1 MRILQINNT
10 DFEGSAY
17 NGHDLQI
24 SLNKAGFDTEE
35 LVLYKRSDSE
45 KAHSFCTEQEILWQQ
60 QYNIFESSTGMLNL
74 FAPFGNKLKSAR
86 QFLDA
91 DIVHFQLIHNHV
103 LSLPIFAD
111 MCQMKPSVWTLHDL
125 WAFTGHCIHPLECD
139 GWKDSCYN
147 CPKLEDPFF
156 SLKYPKANELWKIKD
171 RIYKQINPDIVV
183 ASEYTK
189 RYIEQSPLMH
199 HFTHIHKIPFGMDVD
214 SIKSFDKENAKA
226 DLGIPIENIVISFR
240 LNKSKL
246 KGVWYLVSALERMK
260 QLPVT
265 VLSVD
270 VGDSSMLDTLRSK
283 YQVLELGSQGKEGM
297 AKFYQATDIFVM
309 PSLAESFGLM
319 AIEAMAYKCTVVVF
333 DNTVLPEITF
343 APECGVSVPFLDVEA
358 LGKVLNHLVISP
370 EERIKRGEIGQKL
383 VRKNYRYEDYV
394 KKHIDLYNDIHDR
407 VNIENKKK
415 YQMDCNRILER
426 DEKMSREVQRLRKRT
441 TTFLNKLHNLC
452 GGHTI
457 KICLFCAGRFAEK
470 GFEVLVRNGLT
481 VDYVADN
488 DPMKWGYWGHG
499 LNCISR
505 EILKLEKDI
514 VLVIVT
520 NKVPEPIEEEL
531 VTDGFPFIINY
542 YQLEKLDQ
550 EVSEIYGED
559 IYSKIAQLNYSD
571 EGVLDLIDFM
581 NKRIGDMSRY
591 YQKQIEEVNLKTF
604 EAKPVKAIAMYLP
617 QFHETEENNTWWGKG
632 FTEWT
637 SVRNGQ
643 SLFNGHYQPHVPL
656 EKNYYN
662 LLEKKTV
669 EWQVGLANEAGVYG
683 FCFYHYWFKD
693 GKKILEKPAENL
705 LKWKEL
711 DIHFCFSWANESWV
725 RSWSNVKGGNAW
737 VNEERDEAKNTVNAN
752 GILLEQK
759 YGEEREWEEHF
770 NYLLPFFK
778 DDRYITVDSKPVFM
792 IYRPELIECLDEM
805 IAYWRKLAADN
816 GLPGLYIMCANCE
829 YNIWSEVDAR
839 YIQEFNY
846 SYSIDTIPTAKAV
859 SWEKG
864 ILTYD
869 YDMLWENIINRQ
881 YPLNEKVYLGACVD
895 FDCTPRHGLK
905 GNLTIGGSPEKFRNY
920 FGELCKK
927 SIRRNNEYIF
937 INAWNEWGEG
947 MYLEPDEKNGNA
959 YLEAVKGALQTAN
972 KEFRKLSL
980 EIDDKLDNVREI
992 SQQQFDYI
1000 NERANKFINYFNLFD
1015 SWFNAKEEGK
1025 NLEYL
1030 FLNKGLRN
1038 IAVYG
1043 AGKVC
1048 KHLISELENTHIN
1061 ILYLLDK
1068 KLQSNQ
1074 SISIPV
1080 YQVASNLPKVDAVIV
1095 TAVFDYKKIEKELRD
1110 FFACPI
1116 ISLQDIFV

>member
-10 DFEGSAY
+10 DFEGSVY

-24 SLNKAGFDTEE
+24 SLNKVGVDTEE
-35 LVLYKRSDSE
+35 LVLYKRTDSE

-74 FAPFGNKLKSAR
+74 FAPFGYKIISAR

-103 LSLPIFAD
+103 LSLPTFAA

-156 SLKYPKANELWKIKD
+156 SLKYPKASELWKIKD

-214 SIKSFDKENAKA
+214 CIKSFDKENAKA

-246 KGVWYLVSALERMK
+246 KGVCYLVSALERMK
-260 QLPVT
+260 QMSVT
-265 VLSVD
+265 VLAVD

-283 YQVLELGSQGKEGM
+283 YQVLELGTQDKEGM

-358 LGKVLNHLVISP
+358 LGAVLDHLVISP
-370 EERIKRGEIGQKL
+370 EERAKRGEIGQKL

-394 KKHIDLYNDIHDR
+394 KKHIDLYNDIYDR
-407 VNIENKKK
+407 VNKKK
-415 YQMDCNRILER
+415 YQMDCERILEN
-426 DEKMSREVQRLRKRT
+426 DEKMGREVERLRKRT
-441 TTFLNKLHNLC
+441 ATFLNKLHNLG

-470 GFEVLVRNGLT
+470 GFEILVRNGLI

-488 DPMKWGYWGHG
+488 DPLKWGYWGHG

-505 EILKLEKDI
+505 EQLKLEKDI

-520 NKVPEPIEEEL
+520 NKVPDPIEQEL

-542 YQLEKLDQ
+542 YQLEKIDQ

-581 NKRIGDMSRY
+581 NKRICDISRY
-591 YQKQIEEVNLKTF
+591 YQEQIAELNLKAF

-617 QFHETEENNTWWGKG
+617 QFHETEENNKWWGKG

-643 SLFNGHYQPHVPL
+643 SLFKGHYQPHIPL
-656 EKNYYN
+656 EENYYN
-662 LLEKKTV
+662 LLDRKTM
-669 EWQVGLANEAGVYG
+669 EWQVQLAKDANIFG

-693 GKKILEKPAENL
+693 GKRTLEKPAENL
-705 LKWKEL
+705 LKWGDL
-711 DIHFCFSWANESWV
+711 DIHFCFSWANESWI

-737 VNEERDEAKNTVNAN
+737 VNEENNTGKSFGDEN

-759 YGEEREWEEHF
+759 YGGKREWEEHF
-770 NYLLPFFK
+770 NYLLPFFRDK
-778 DDRYITVDSKPVFM
+778 RYVTIDGKPVFM
-792 IYRPELIECLDEM
+792 IYRPELVDCLDDM
-805 IAYWRKLAADN
+805 IAFWRKLAVNND
-816 GLPGLYIMCANCE
+816 LPGLYIICANCGD
-829 YNIWSEVDAR
+829 NKWSEVDAR

-846 SYSIDTIPTAKAV
+846 SYSIDVEPTVRAI

-864 ILTYD
+864 VLTYD
-869 YDMLWENIINRQ
+869 YDVLWENIINRK
-881 YPLNEKVYLGACVD
+881 YNSDEKVFLGACVD
-895 FDCTPRHGLK
+895 FDCTPRHGMK
-905 GNLTIGGSPEKFRNY
+905 GNLTVGGTPLKFQKY

-927 SIRRNNEYIF
+927 SIRRNNEFVF

-947 MYLEPDEKNGNA
+947 MHLEPDKKNGYA
-959 YLEAVKGALQTAN
+959 YLDAVREALITAN
-972 KEFRKLSL
+972 KKYLELSA
-980 EIDDKLDNVREI
+980 ETDAEKSIVGGV
-992 SQQQFDYI
+992 SQEQYDYAKARV
-1000 NERANKFINYFNLFD
+1000 EKFKDYFNLFD
-1015 SWFNAKEEGK
+1015 KWFTAKEK
-1025 NLEYL
+1025 KLDTEYM
-1030 FLNKGLRN
+1030 FLKKGLQN
-1038 IAVYG
+1038 VALYG
-1043 AGKVC
+1043 VGKVGR
-1048 KHLISELENTHIN
+1048 HLIFEIKNTRVN
-1061 ILYLLDK
+1061 ICYLLDR
-1068 KLQSNQ
+1068 KLQTDRYLD
-1074 SISIPV
+1074 IPI
-1080 YQVASNLPKVDAVIV
+1080 YALNKNLPLVDAVIV
-1095 TAVFDYKKIEKELRD
+1095 TAVFDFDNIARELERY
-1110 FFACPI
+1110 FNCPI
-1116 ISLQDIFV
+1116 ISLQEIFE